1 MNGIDAQIF
10 RREISSLKAAI
21 VFRLLSWGYLA
32 GVEPFSAKSLMELVF
47 VELLMLFGITVSI
60 VSLFF
65 FARKRY
71 VRPLGITGSILDV
84 IIVPLQP
91 VIWYLSVGGSAV
103 NPAYMLKGPLYQTFL
118 WLILGYNSF
127 ALQPVYI
134 LIVLIGGSLGYLGH
148 FAYLVLSGSA
158 MFTTDYIAHNLGGG
172 VDILFILQPLIAYI
186 AIGVGFVI
194 FSMRM
199 KKTIYAAVKN
209 ETVSNQ
215 LSRFFSPKVKDEIMS
230 LNEQI
235 VSEKGKLQNVAVM
248 FSDIRDFTKY
258 CEDKSPEEIVTFLK
272 EYQSIMV
279 DIIFKHDGT
288 LDKFVG
294 DGIMATFGTPST
306 SEDDASNAVRAAMEM
321 SSSLRSFNIDRTKS
335 GLEEIRIGIGIHY
348 GQVVVGSIGSG
359 NRLEYTVIGDTV
371 NIASRL
377 ETATKELKRE
387 IVFSRE
393 VKNQIAADIKTTL
406 LGSIEIR
413 GHGKPMQVFSV

>member
-1 MNGIDAQIF
+1 
-10 RREISSLKAAI
+10 
-21 VFRLLSWGYLA
+21 
-32 GVEPFSAKSLMELVF
+32 
-47 VELLMLFGITVSI
+47 
-60 VSLFF
+60 
-65 FARKRY
+65 
-71 VRPLGITGSILDV
+71 
-84 IIVPLQP
+84 
-91 VIWYLSVGGSAV
+91 
-103 NPAYMLKGPLYQTFL
+103 MLKGPLDQTFL
-118 WLILGYNSF
+118 WLILGYNSL

-134 LIVLIGGSLGYLGH
+134 LIVLIGSSLGYLGH
-148 FAYLVLSGSA
+148 FAYLVFSGSA
-158 MFTTDYIAHNLGGG
+158 TFTTDYIAHNLGGG
-172 VDILFILQPLIAYI
+172 VDILFVFQPLIAYI
-186 AIGVGFVI
+186 ATGVGFVI
-194 FSMRM
+194 FSIIM

-215 LSRFFSPKVKDEIMS
+215 LSRFFSPKVRDEIMS

-258 CEDKSPEEIVTFLK
+258 CEEKSPEEIVTFLK

-279 DIIFKHDGT
+279 DIIFKHNGT

-321 SSSLRSFNIDRTKS
+321 SSSLRRFNIDRTKS

-348 GQVVVGSIGSG
+348 GQVVAGSIGSG

-377 ETATKELKRE
+377 ETATKELKRQ
-387 IVFSRE
+387 IVFSQE
-393 VKNQIAADIKTTL
+393 VKNQIAADIETTL